1 MAAFYPRMQATAT
14 RLLTK
19 YGKTMSLERAG
30 SATTDPVTGD
40 AVTQPAQSLP
50 VIGVVQDFN
59 RIEVD
64 GTTILSSDKKV
75 TITAATAPLIGDML
89 HDGTTKW
96 RIINISDKTP
106 AVVTLCYQL
115 QVRR

>member
-1 MAAFYPRMQATAT
+1 MAAFYPRMRATAT

-19 YGKTMSLERAG
+19 YGKTMYLERAG
-30 SATTDPVTGD
+30 TSVTDPITGD
-40 AVTQPAQSLP
+40 AVTQPPQSLP
-50 VIGVVQDFN
+50 VVGVVQDFN
-59 RIEVD
+59 RFEVD

-75 TITAATAPLIGDML
+75 TITAATAPLIGDTL
-89 HDGTTKW
+89 QDGATKW

-106 AVVTLCYQL
+106 ADVTLCYQL

>member
-1 MAAFYPRMQATAT
+1 MAAFYTRMQALDT

-30 SATTDPVTGD
+30 TSVIDPVTGD
-40 AVTQPAQSLP
+40 ATTSPPQSLP

-59 RIEVD
+59 RLEVD
-64 GTTILSSDKKV
+64 GTLILASDKKV
-75 TITAATAPLIGDML
+75 TITAATAPLIGDSL
-89 HDGTTKW
+89 QDGTTKW

-106 AVVTLCYQL
+106 ADVTLCYQL

>member
-19 YGKTMSLERAG
+19 YGKTMYIERAG
-30 SATTDPVTGD
+30 TSVIDPVTGD
-40 AVTQPAQSLP
+40 AVTQPPQMLS

-59 RIEVD
+59 RVEVD
-64 GTTILSSDKKV
+64 GTFILASDKKV
-75 TITAATAPLIGDML
+75 TISADTTPLIGDFL
-89 HDGTTKW
+89 QDGTTKW

-106 AVVTLCYQL
+106 ADVTVCYQL